1 MNPLSSFQPFESK
14 IEEFANHH
22 PDAPKRE
29 IILNRL
35 YYHVFKLVSERQN
48 HQLSPFGLNSS
59 SWFALIMIHSTPD
72 NAINPCNL
80 SYAMVS
86 SRTNI
91 TRLSDE
97 LVEKGWVERHAS
109 GEDRRKIVL
118 SLTQAGRQ
126 LVEAVLPLQWQ
137 HYRELWSVFNAV
149 ELEQFEFLLRKLL
162 GRIDLPMGGSCEE

>member
-1 MNPLSSFQPFESK
+1 MNPSSFKPFESK
-14 IEEFANHH
+14 IEEFASLH

-29 IILNRL
+29 IVLNRL
-35 YYHVFKLVSERQN
+35 YYHVFKLVSEKQS
-48 HQLSPFGLNSS
+48 HQLSPYGLNSS
-59 SWFALIMIHSTPD
+59 SWFALIMIYSTPD

-118 SLTQAGRQ
+118 SLTQAGKR
-126 LVEAVLPLQWQ
+126 LVEEVLPRQWRNYQ
-137 HYRELWSVFNAV
+137 ELWSVFDEA
-149 ELEQFEFLLRKLL
+149 ELDQFEFLLRKLL
-162 GRIDLPMGGSCEE
+162 GQIDLASGEACEE